1 MFMNRQLLQAIG
13 ALILAPAVAAWSA
26 AAEPQ
31 RPKDGGALQAM
42 SASFERV
49 ARRVAPSVVQIF
61 VSGYGLS
68 DGEAHVLTE
77 QQGTASGTVLDSNGY
92 IVTNAHVVS
101 RARRIQVLLPALPGP
116 DPRGPS
122 FVRPEGVKRDA
133 EVVGI
138 DTATDLAL
146 IKIPAHGLTALTLG
160 DSDQLKQ
167 GELVFAF
174 GSPLGLGNTVTMGV
188 ISAVARQLQPDDMLA
203 YVQTDAPINPG
214 NSGGPLVDARGQVVG
229 LNTMIITRS
238 GGSEGVGFAIPSNTV
253 RYIVDQLRAKGRVHR
268 GVIGVQVQTVG
279 PTMAAAL
286 ALPQA
291 WGVIVADIDPTGPAA
306 KAGVK
311 IGDVVVAADGEAVG
325 NVREFGINLYRHPTG
340 STVAL
345 DILRANKKVNVKVP
359 VVERPEDPNT
369 LMDMVRPEKNLVP
382 QLDILGIDVD
392 AKLATALQGLRKA
405 SGVLVVAMSADASPR
420 ADRFQP
426 GDVIHAVNWTAV
438 TSLDGLRKAVA
449 GLKDGDPVVVQIE
462 RGGALK
468 FVAFEID

>member
-1 MFMNRQLLQAIG
+1 MRRRIVHSIG
-13 ALILAPAVAAWSA
+13 AWLLTPAVAALGA
-26 AAEPQ
+26 VAQPQ
-31 RPKDGGALQAM
+31 RPKGGGALEAM

-49 ARRVAPSVVQIF
+49 AQRVSPSVVQIF
-61 VSGYGLS
+61 VSGYGLG
-68 DGEAHVLTE
+68 DGESDVLTK
-77 QQGTASGTVLDSNGY
+77 QQGTASGTVLDPDGY

-101 RARRIQVLLPALPGP
+101 RARRIQVLLPELPGS

-146 IKIPAHGLTALTLG
+146 IKIPAHGLAALALG

-214 NSGGPLVDARGQVVG
+214 NSGGPLVDVRGQVVG
-229 LNTMIITRS
+229 INTMIITRS
-238 GGSEGVGFAIPSNTV
+238 GGSEGVGLAIPSNTV
-253 RYIVDQLRAKGRVHR
+253 RYIVDQLRTRGRVHR

-291 WGVIVADIDPTGPAA
+291 WGVIVADIDPDGPAA
-306 KAGVK
+306 KAGVQ

-325 NVREFGINLYRHPTG
+325 NVREFGINLYHHPTG
-340 STVAL
+340 ATVAL
-345 DILRANKKVNVKVP
+345 DILRGGAKVKILVP
-359 VVERPEDPNT
+359 VVERPEDPDT

-382 QLDILGIDVD
+382 QLDILGISVD
-392 AKLATALQGLRKA
+392 AKLAAALQGLRKP
-405 SGVLVVAMSADASPR
+405 SGVLVAAMSADASPP

-426 GDVIHAVNWTAV
+426 GDVIHAVNWTTV

>member
-1 MFMNRQLLQAIG
+1 MKRQLLQSIG
-13 ALILAPAVAAWSA
+13 AIVLAPAVAAWSA
-26 AAEPQ
+26 AGEPQ
-31 RPKDGGALQAM
+31 GPKGGSALEAM

-49 ARRVAPSVVQIF
+49 AQRVGPAVVQIF

-68 DGEAHVLTE
+68 DGQSDVLTK
-77 QQGTASGTVLDSNGY
+77 QQGTASGTVLDPDGY

-101 RARRIQVLLPALPGP
+101 RARRIQVLLPELPGP

-122 FVRPEGVKRDA
+122 FVRPEGLKRDA

-146 IKIPAHGLTALTLG
+146 IKIPAHGLAALTLG

-214 NSGGPLVDARGQVVG
+214 NSGGPLVDVLGRVVG

-253 RYIVDQLRAKGRVHR
+253 RYIVDQLRTRGRVHR

-291 WGVIVADIDPTGPAA
+291 WGVIVADIDPDGAAA
-306 KAGVK
+306 KAGVQ
-311 IGDVVVAADGEAVG
+311 IGDVVVAGDGEAVG
-325 NVREFGINLYRHPTG
+325 NVRQFGINLYHHPTG

-345 DILRANKKVNVKVP
+345 DILRGGTKVNVRVP
-359 VVERPEDPNT
+359 VVERPEDPDT

-392 AKLATALQGLRKA
+392 AKLAATLQGLRKP
-405 SGVLVVAMSADASPR
+405 SGVLVAAMSADASPP

>member
-1 MFMNRQLLQAIG
+1 MWGKRFCSIG
-13 ALILAPAVAAWSA
+13 TIILAPSVVAWGV

-31 RPKDGGALQAM
+31 TPKGGDALRAM

-49 ARRVAPSVVQIF
+49 AQRVAPSVVQIF

-68 DGEAHVLTE
+68 DGQSDVLTK
-77 QQGTASGTVLDSNGY
+77 QQGTASGTVLDPDGY

-101 RARRIQVLLPALPGP
+101 RARRIQVLLPALPDR
-116 DPRGPS
+116 DPNEPS
-122 FVRPEGVKRDA
+122 VIRPQGVKRDA

-146 IKIPAHGLTALTLG
+146 LKIQAHGLAALQFG
-160 DSDQLKQ
+160 DSDKLRQ
-167 GELVFAF
+167 GELVLAF

-188 ISAVARQLQPDDMLA
+188 VSAVARQLQPDDMLA

-214 NSGGPLVDARGQVVG
+214 NSGGPLVDVRGRVVG
-229 LNTMIITRS
+229 INTMIITRS
-238 GGSEGVGFAIPSNTV
+238 GGSEGVGLAIPSNTV

-268 GVIGVQVQTVG
+268 GVIGVQVQTVS

-286 ALPQA
+286 GLPQA
-291 WGVIVADIDPTGPAA
+291 WGVIVSDIDPDGPAG
-306 KAGVK
+306 KAGIQ
-311 IGDVVVAADGEAVG
+311 IGDVIVSTDGEVVG
-325 NVREFGINLYRHPTG
+325 NVREFGINLYHHPTG
-340 STVAL
+340 ATVAL
-345 DILRANKKVNVKVP
+345 DILRGGAKMSLKVP
-359 VVERPEDPNT
+359 VVERPEDPDT

-392 AKLATALQGLRKA
+392 AKLAAALPPLRKA
-405 SGVLVVAMSADASPR
+405 SGVLVAAMSADASPP

-426 GDVIHAVNWTAV
+426 GDVIHAVNWTTV
-438 TSLDGLRKAVA
+438 TSLDELRKAVA

>member
-1 MFMNRQLLQAIG
+1 MRRQVSSLIG
-13 ALILAPAVAAWSA
+13 ALILTPAVAAWGA
-26 AAEPQ
+26 APQ
-31 RPKDGGALQAM
+31 PQGPRGGDALQAM

-49 ARRVAPSVVQIF
+49 ARRVSPSVVQIF

-68 DGEAHVLTE
+68 DGQSDVLTK
-77 QQGTASGTVLDSNGY
+77 QQGTASGTVLDPDGY

-101 RARRIQVLLPALPGP
+101 RAKRIQVLLPALPGP
-116 DPRGPS
+116 DPRGPA
-122 FVRPEGVKRDA
+122 FVRPEGIKRDA

-138 DTATDLAL
+138 DTSTDLAL
-146 IKIPAHGLTALTLG
+146 LKIPAHDLPALQLG

-188 ISAVARQLQPDDMLA
+188 VSAVARQLQPDDTLA

-214 NSGGPLVDARGQVVG
+214 NSGGPLVNVRGQVVG
-229 LNTMIITRS
+229 INTMIITRS
-238 GGSEGVGFAIPSNTV
+238 GGSEGVGLAIPCNTV
-253 RYIVDQLRAKGRVHR
+253 RYIVEQLRTRGRVHR
-268 GVIGVQVQTVG
+268 GVVGVQVQTVS

-286 ALPQA
+286 GLPQA
-291 WGVIVADIDPTGPAA
+291 WGVIVADIDPDGPAA
-306 KAGVK
+306 KAGVR
-311 IGDVVVAADGEAVG
+311 IGDVVVSADGEAVG
-325 NVREFGINLYRHPTG
+325 NVREFGINLYRHPAG
-340 STVAL
+340 ATVTL
-345 DILRANKKVNVKVP
+345 DLLRGGGKLSVKVP
-359 VVERPEDPNT
+359 VVERPEDPDT

-392 AKLATALQGLRKA
+392 AKLAAALQPLRRP
-405 SGVLVVAMSADASPR
+405 SGVLVAAMSADASPP

-426 GDVIHAVNWTAV
+426 GDIIHAVNWTPV
-438 TSLDGLRKAVA
+438 TSLDELRKAVS

-462 RGGALK
+462 RGGAMK

>member
-1 MFMNRQLLQAIG
+1 MNRQILGSIG
-13 ALILAPAVAAWSA
+13 AVLLAPAVAAWGA
-26 AAEPQ
+26 TAEPHATNGG
-31 RPKDGGALQAM
+31 DGLQAI

-49 ARRVAPSVVQIF
+49 AQSVAPAVVQIF

-68 DGEAHVLTE
+68 DGQSDILTK
-77 QQGTASGTVLDSNGY
+77 QRGTASGTLLDPDGY

-101 RARRIQVLLPALPGP
+101 RARRVQVLLPALPAG
-116 DPRGPS
+116 DPHEPS
-122 FVRPEGVKRDA
+122 VPRPQGVKRDA

-138 DTATDLAL
+138 DTATDLAVL
-146 IKIPAHGLTALTLG
+146 KISAHGLPALQLG
-160 DSDQLKQ
+160 DSDRLKQ

-174 GSPLGLGNTVTMGV
+174 GSPLGLGDTVTMGV
-188 ISAVARQLQPDDMLA
+188 ISAVARQLEPDDMLA

-214 NSGGPLVDARGQVVG
+214 NSGGPLVDVRGRVVG
-229 LNTMIITRS
+229 INTMIITRS
-238 GGSEGVGFAIPSNTV
+238 GGSEGVGLAIPSNTV
-253 RYIVDQLRAKGRVHR
+253 RYIVEQLRARGRVHR
-268 GVIGVQVQTVG
+268 GVIGVQVQSVS

-291 WGVIVADIDPTGPAA
+291 WGVIVADMDPDGPAA
-306 KAGVK
+306 KAGVQ
-311 IGDVVVAADGEAVG
+311 IGDVVVASDGEAVG
-325 NVREFGINLYRHPTG
+325 DVRQFGINLYRHPTG
-340 STVAL
+340 ATVAL
-345 DILRANKKVNVKVP
+345 EILRGNAKLKVNVP
-359 VVERPEDPNT
+359 VVERPEDLDT

-392 AKLATALQGLRKA
+392 AKLAAAVQPLRKA
-405 SGVLVVAMSADASPR
+405 SGVLVAAMSADASPP

-426 GDVIHAVNWTAV
+426 GDVIHAVNWTPVA
-438 TSLDGLRKAVA
+438 SLDELRKAVA

>member
-1 MFMNRQLLQAIG
+1 MRRQIVHSIG
-13 ALILAPAVAAWSA
+13 AVLLAPAIAAWGV

-31 RPKDGGALQAM
+31 KPKGGDALQAM

-49 ARRVAPSVVQIF
+49 AQRVSPSVVQIF

-68 DGEAHVLTE
+68 DGESDVLTK
-77 QQGTASGTVLDSNGY
+77 QQGTASGTVLDPDGY

-146 IKIPAHGLTALTLG
+146 IKIPAHDLAALALG

-214 NSGGPLVDARGQVVG
+214 NSGGPLVDVSGRVVG
-229 LNTMIITRS
+229 INTMIITRS
-238 GGSEGVGFAIPSNTV
+238 GGSEGVGLAIPSNTV
-253 RYIVDQLRAKGRVHR
+253 RYIVDQLRTRGRVHR

-279 PTMAAAL
+279 PTIAAAL

-291 WGVIVADIDPTGPAA
+291 WGVIMADIDPDGPAA
-306 KAGVK
+306 KAGVQV
-311 IGDVVVAADGEAVG
+311 GDVVVAADGEAVG
-325 NVREFGINLYRHPTG
+325 NVRQFGINLYHHATG

-345 DILRANKKVNVKVP
+345 DILRGGAKVKVKVP
-359 VVERPEDPNT
+359 VVERPEDPAT

-382 QLDILGIDVD
+382 QLDILGIDID
-392 AKLATALQGLRKA
+392 AKLAAALQGLRKP
-405 SGVLVVAMSADASPR
+405 SGVLVAAMSADASPP

-426 GDVIHAVNWTAV
+426 GDVIHAVNWTTV
-438 TSLDGLRKAVA
+438 TSLDELRKAVA

-462 RGGALK
+462 RQGAMK